1 MTSAGQPG
9 AITAEEAELVKT
21 LRVQFPVDM
30 ESYGMIMDDAVLVR
44 YLRARDLN
52 IEKATA
58 MLTATLNWRR
68 DFGLPEVRRG
78 GRRGVRVQQ
87 QQQH

>member
-1 MTSAGQPG
+1 MTSATQPG

-21 LRVQFPVDM
+21 LRAQFPTDM

-52 IEKATA
+52 VEKASA

-78 GRRGVRVQQ
+78 GRGLPTTARRMF
-87 QQQH
+87 